1 MSLITVAAKILDELR
16 REGVSGCLVGGLA
29 VSARCD
35 PRFTRDIDVA
45 IAIEDDARAEAL
57 VQKLGTVGF
66 RAGAVA
72 EQEAVGR
79 LAMIRLIDDD
89 DTTIDMLTASS
100 GIEAEVVAD
109 AESLEV
115 VRGVIIPVARVGH
128 LIALKL
134 LSVSPGRE
142 TDALDLRHLAAIA
155 TSAEWDRAADA
166 VEKIT
171 ARGYAR
177 GRDLTSDLRSLRSG
191 NV

>member
-45 IAIEDDARAEAL
+45 IAIDDDARAEAL

-142 TDALDLRHLAAIA
+142 TDTLDLRHLAAIA
-155 TSAEWDRAADA
+155 TPAEWDRAAEA

-171 ARGYAR
+171 IRGYSR
-177 GRDLTSDLRSLRSG
+177 GRDLVGSLRTLRSG
-191 NV
+191 DI

>member
-16 REGVSGCLVGGLA
+16 REGVSGCLGGGLA

>member
-79 LAMIRLIDDD
+79 LAMIRFIDDD

>member
-1 MSLITVAAKILDELR
+1 MSLITLAANVLSELR

-35 PRFTRDIDVA
+35 PRFTRDVDLA
-45 IAIEDDARAEAL
+45 IAVEDDARAEAL
-57 VQKLGTVGF
+57 VQKLASVGF
-66 RAGAVA
+66 RADAMAG
-72 EQEAVGR
+72 QEAVGR
-79 LAMIRLIDDD
+79 LAMIRLIDSD

-100 GIEAEVVAD
+100 GIEAEVVTD

-142 TDALDLRHLAAIA
+142 TDTSDLRQLAAIA
-155 TSAEWDRAADA
+155 TAAEWDRAADA

-177 GRDLTSDLRSLRSG
+177 GRDLVGSLRTLRSG

>member
-66 RAGAVA
+66 RAGAVV

-79 LAMIRLIDDD
+79 LAMIRLFDDD

-115 VRGVIIPVARVGH
+115 VRGVVIPVARVGH

-134 LSVSPGRE
+134 LSVAPGRE
-142 TDALDLRHLAAIA
+142 TDTLDLRHLAAVA
-155 TSAEWDRAADA
+155 NSAEWDRAADA

-171 ARGYAR
+171 ARGYSR
-177 GRDLTSDLRSLRSG
+177 GRDLGSDLRSLRSG
-191 NV
+191 NM